1 MRQARD
7 TSAAGTLFGTRLR
20 ELRQK
25 RGLSQQALAARVGIP
40 QTHISAMETGIQ
52 LPNLMTILRL
62 AHALECKVTKLMS
75 EFDETNLSVLV

>member
-7 TSAAGTLFGTRLR
+7 TSAAGILFGARLR

-62 AHALECKVTKLMS
+62 ADALEFKVTKLMS
-75 EFDETNLSVLV
+75 EFNEGDLGDLV